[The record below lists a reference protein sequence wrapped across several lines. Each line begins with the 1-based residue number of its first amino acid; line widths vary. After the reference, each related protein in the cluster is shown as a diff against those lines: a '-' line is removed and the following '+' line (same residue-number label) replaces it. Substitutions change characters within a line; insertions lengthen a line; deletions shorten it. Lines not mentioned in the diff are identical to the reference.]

1 MPIANYVPLE
11 APSLVQE
18 VDLLPYVYATVQ
30 SASEDVINDFSPHS
44 PIAAQAEGL
53 DFAMRELRYAINR
66 MSYNVAINTLKI
78 AGVQRRLGA
87 KAEVL
92 ATFTISAPLGNP
104 YLISAGY
111 MVSAEDGTEFL
122 TTQNLV
128 IPAGNI
134 SGSVLAEAKEMG
146 RSGNVAAGAI
156 RNLSESRAFLQS
168 VTNLEAATGGL
179 GEETVDEVLS
189 RGFAALRY
197 RGVLITADD
206 FEREAERILG
216 QGSVVRAIGGLG
228 SNQVDTERG
237 AVHLFVLNA
246 DGSLPSVGQLI
257 SLKQQ
262 MDAQAPT
269 FLQEQK
275 TGVIATGLYTSP
287 MQLYPIELYTV
298 VQLLPGDNPETRAQA
313 IYNELKA
320 YLQPGNL
327 PLGRTITRTKLENTV
342 QRSGVDDVASV
353 TVHIPSTLNPAEYEV
368 SYGDVGLPNRYTIAA
383 LKGVSVDAI
392 DSAGNHFI
400 YIFGDVGDPE

>member
-1 MPIANYVPLE
+1 
-11 APSLVQE
+11 
-18 VDLLPYVYATVQ
+18 
-30 SASEDVINDFSPHS
+30 
-44 PIAAQAEGL
+44 L
-53 DFAMRELRYAINR
+53 DE
-66 MSYNVAINTLKI
+66 
-78 AGVQRRLGA
+78 
-87 KAEVL
+87 
-92 ATFTISAPLGNP
+92 
-104 YLISAGY
+104 
-111 MVSAEDGTEFL
+111 
-122 TTQNLV
+122 
-128 IPAGNI
+128 
-134 SGSVLAEAKEMG
+134 
-146 RSGNVAAGAI
+146 
-156 RNLSESRAFLQS
+156 ESI
-168 VTNLEAATGGL
+168 E
-179 GEETVDEVLS
+179 EVLS
-189 RGFAALRY
+189 RGFTALRY
-197 RGVLITADD
+197 RGTLITADD
-206 FEREAERILG
+206 FEQEAERILG
-216 QGSVVRAIGGLG
+216 QGSVVRAIGGLA

-287 MQLYPIELYTV
+287 MQLYPIELFTV

-353 TVHIPSTLNPAEYEV
+353 TVHIPSTINPSEYEV
-368 SYGDVGLPNRYTIAA
+368 SYSDVSLPSRYTIAL

-400 YIFGDVGDPE
+400 YIFGDVGDPN

>member
-1 MPIANYVPLE
+1 MSIANYVPLE
-11 APSLVQE
+11 APALLQE
-18 VDLLPYVYATVQ
+18 VDLLPYVYATIQ
-30 SASEDVINDFSPHS
+30 AASKDAINDFSPHS
-44 PIAAQAEGL
+44 PPAALAEGL
-53 DFAMRELRYAINR
+53 DFSMRELRYAINR

-87 KAEVL
+87 KAEVM
-92 ATFTISAPLGNP
+92 ATFTLSAALGNP

-122 TTQNLV
+122 TAQNLI
-128 IPAGNI
+128 IPAGAI
-134 SGSVLAEAKEMG
+134 SGSVLAIAKEMG
-146 RSGNVAAGAI
+146 RSGNVAAGKI
-156 RNLSESRAFLQS
+156 TNLSESRAYLKS
-168 VTNLEAATGGL
+168 VTNLEAANGGL

-206 FEREAERILG
+206 FEKEAERILG
-216 QGSVVRAIGGLG
+216 QGSVVRAIGGLS
-228 SNQVDTERG
+228 SNRINTERG

-246 DGSLPSVGQLI
+246 DGTLPSVGQLT
-257 SLKQQ
+257 SLKQA

-275 TGVIATGLYTSP
+275 AGVIATGLYTSP
-287 MQLYPIELYTV
+287 MQLHPIELYTV
-298 VQLLPGDNPETRAQA
+298 VQLLPGDNPEARAQA
-313 IYNELKA
+313 IYTELKA

-327 PLGRTITRTKLENTV
+327 PLGRTITRSKLENTV

-353 TVHIPSTLNPAEYEV
+353 TVHIPSANNPGEYEV
-368 SYGDVGLPNRYTIAA
+368 SYSDVSLPNRYTIAA

-400 YIFGDVGDPE
+400 YTFGDVGDPD